1 MQLCHKEFLMSL
13 LSRAC
18 ASHLVEQYRGPA
30 GRHHDPQEQDFQL
43 QLNGPS
49 LGATAIKAEGH

>member
-1 MQLCHKEFLMSL
+1 MRL